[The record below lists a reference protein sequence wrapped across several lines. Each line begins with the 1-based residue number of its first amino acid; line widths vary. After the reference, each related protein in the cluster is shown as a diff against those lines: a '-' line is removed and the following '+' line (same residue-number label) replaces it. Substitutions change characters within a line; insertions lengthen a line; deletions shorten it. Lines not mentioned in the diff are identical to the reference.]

1 METEIKS
8 TKKKRSI
15 KKTLLWIVAGFT
27 VAVSI
32 AAFFLYNNFNRLL
45 SDALIKSFNS
55 NIVSDV
61 YELKFERLGVNFLL
75 GNIDVYNVE
84 MKPREKPLHNY
95 PYINTSFQLKT
106 GKILLKNVEILTL
119 LKSNILKL
127 ERVEIAEP
135 DIQLLISDKIPTIF
149 PFKDS
154 TLVATPAQ
162 TGSELSIESF
172 LLKEFD
178 IVNAAFHVT
187 NTARKREFNVKN
199 FNFSLR
205 DLVIAQLPGKDVMS
219 YKHVDFSIGEATG
232 SLQKEPL
239 KYVHFKDYTIAI
251 DSLEIK
257 KSVDTMIFHFTDFTA
272 GVDSLD
278 VQTEDNIFHLTLASF
293 DLSYKN
299 RSIKL
304 QGLSFKPNISEAA
317 MQAKFKYQHTQFSST
332 IGTLQLKGLNFD
344 SLIYGGKIF
353 IDQVSLDKVTAAIF
367 KDKTKPFDK
376 THFPVYLGQTI
387 KAIPIP
393 LLIKDVKATNVN
405 LVNRER
411 NPDGSYAKANINRA
425 TLEVKNIT
433 NFSSHQML
441 VMKADAYV
449 ENKAHFNL
457 VLNFNYLQPQFSFDG
472 AIKQFNLPDLNPL
485 IEAYTPASVKKGTV
499 DEMTF
504 SGNVYRTN
512 STGTMKFLYH
522 DLAIDLELEKK
533 AKWKSTVLSFGA
545 NALLPGAN
553 PASAA
558 KPPRIVEFH
567 AERDMNK
574 SFVNILIKS
583 ILAGLKETMI
593 MSKENRKDYREAKKD
608 AKKEAKVAKKKAK
621 KERKNK

>member
-1 METEIKS
+1 MDTEIKS

-15 KKTLLWIVAGFT
+15 KKTILWIVAGFT
-27 VAVSI
+27 VAISVG
-32 AAFFLYNNFNRLL
+32 AFYLYHNFNRLL
-45 SDALIKSFNS
+45 SDALMKSFNS

-61 YELKFERLGVNFLL
+61 YELKFEGLSVNFLL

-84 MKPREKPLHNY
+84 MKPREKPLHSY
-95 PYINTSFQLKT
+95 PYINTSFQLKA
-106 GKILLKNVEILTL
+106 GKILLKNVEIRTL
-119 LKSNILKL
+119 LSSNILKL

-135 DIQLLISDKIPTIF
+135 DIKLLISDKIPTIF

-154 TLVATPAQ
+154 TAAIVTADQ
-162 TGSELSIESF
+162 GSKKPIDSF

-178 IVNAAFHVT
+178 FVNASFHVI
-187 NTARKREFNVKN
+187 NTARKREFDIKN

-205 DLVIAQLPGKDVMS
+205 DLVIAQLPGMDVMT

-239 KYVHFKDYTIAI
+239 KYVHFKDYKIAI
-251 DSLEIK
+251 DLLEIK
-257 KSVDTMIFHFTDFTA
+257 KTVDTMIFHFTDFTA

-278 VQTEDNIFHLTLASF
+278 IQTADSISHFTLASF

-299 RSIKL
+299 KSIKL

-317 MQAKFKYQHTQFSST
+317 MQAKFKFQNTQFSSI
-332 IGTLQLKGLNFD
+332 IGSLQLQGLNFD
-344 SLIYGGKIF
+344 SLIYRGKIL
-353 IDQVSLDKVTAAIF
+353 IDQISLDKVSAAIF
-367 KDKTKPFDK
+367 KDKTKPMDK
-376 THFPVYLGQTI
+376 SRFPVYLGQTV
-387 KAIPIP
+387 KAIPVP
-393 LLIKDVKATNVN
+393 LLIKQVKATNVN
-405 LVNRER
+405 LINRER
-411 NPDGSYAKANINRA
+411 NTDGSYVKANINRA

-433 NFSSHQML
+433 NLPSNQML

-457 VLNFNYLQPQFSFDG
+457 VLNFNYLKPQFSFNG

-485 IEAYTPASVKKGTV
+485 IEAYTPASIKKGVV

-504 SGNVYRTN
+504 SGNIYRTN
-512 STGTMKFLYH
+512 STGSMKFLYH
-522 DLAIDLELEKK
+522 DLDVKLELEKK
-533 AKWKSTVLSFGA
+533 AKWKSSVLSFAA

-553 PASAA
+553 PSSPA
-558 KPPRIVEFH
+558 KPPRIVKFG

-574 SFVNILIKS
+574 SFVNIVIKS

-593 MSKENRKDYREAKKD
+593 MSKENKKDYNQ
-608 AKKEAKVAKKKAK
+608 AKKEAKAAKKKAK
-621 KERKNK
+621 NERKN